1 MKRIVFFIS
10 NFNSPG
16 GTERVTATV
25 SNALNSLDFE
35 VHILSIVQDENDF
48 FYSVQPN
55 VIVSNLGFP
64 PNSSKKNFLK
74 ICSELRKYLL

>member
-1 MKRIVFFIS
+1 VFDCSRRGLYEEIVFFIS

-35 VHILSIVQDENDF
+35 VHILSIKDENDF
-48 FYSVQPN
+48 FILFSQM
-55 VIVSNLGFP
+55 L
-64 PNSSKKNFLK
+64 
-74 ICSELRKYLL
+74 